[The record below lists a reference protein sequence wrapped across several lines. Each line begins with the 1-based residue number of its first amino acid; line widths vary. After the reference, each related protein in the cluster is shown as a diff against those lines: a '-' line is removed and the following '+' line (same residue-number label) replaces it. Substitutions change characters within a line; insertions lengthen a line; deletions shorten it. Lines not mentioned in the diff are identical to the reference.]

1 MEGVS
6 ICITAYDAQDYIKE
20 CLDSV
25 VNQSWFKTHN
35 NWEIIVGVDGCEKT
49 LNYLKDI
56 MHLYKN
62 LRVFMMDSNKG
73 TYITSNT
80 IISNATYEHIFR
92 FDSDDIMCSNLVET
106 VLTKKSNCQ
115 YIRYYLRNFGNDT
128 SSGVAWG
135 PIYISK
141 TLFTKYGGYKP
152 WPCGA
157 DSDLYYRLKNNE
169 TIKTIRDVLM
179 LRRVHS
185 TSLTQSKETG
195 MKSELRKKYASMI
208 KKDCPQSEAIIDCV
222 KNTYKEV
229 FSSLDGPVNKD
240 EYMKNVKETY
250 DTCKNTSTLNSS
262 KEIVTQV
269 KSPEIRLNKKAAA
282 IKKLREDINAGKIIQ
297 VPTINGFIWK
307 RVK

>member
-6 ICITAYDAQDYIKE
+6 VCITAYNAQEYIKE

-25 VNQSWFKTHN
+25 ISQSWFKTHS

-49 LNYLKDI
+49 LNYLKTI

-80 IISNATYEHIFR
+80 IISNATYENIFR
-92 FDSDDIMCSNLVET
+92 FDSDDIMCSNLIET
-106 VLTKKSNCQ
+106 VLAKKSNCQ
-115 YIRYYLRNFGNDT
+115 YVRYHLKNFGNDT
-128 SSGVAWG
+128 SVGKAWG
-135 PIYISK
+135 TIYITK
-141 TLFTKYGGYKP
+141 TLFNKYGGFKP

-157 DSDLYYRLKNNE
+157 DSDLFYRLKDNE
-169 TIKTIRDVLM
+169 SIKTIQDVLM

-185 TSLTQSKETG
+185 SSLTQSTETG

-208 KKDCPQSEAIIDCV
+208 KKHVPKSEAIINMIT
-222 KNTYKEV
+222 NTYIEVVSPLDNTIDKNEYIMKVKPITVNSMDDKKVEKKVDNKEDNI
-229 FSSLDGPVNKD
+229 LDNKVNR
-240 EYMKNVKETY
+240 V
-250 DTCKNTSTLNSS
+250 
-262 KEIVTQV
+262 Q
-269 KSPEIRLNKKAAA
+269 A
-282 IKKLREDINAGKIIQ
+282 IKKLREDMQSGKIIK
-297 VPTINGFIWK
+297 VPTIGGFIWK